1 MNRKKPLTAEQLA
14 DAARLKLIYSS
25 KRKELG
31 INQED
36 IAEKLGVNQS
46 AVSHYLNG
54 VNPLNPNAV
63 AAFAK
68 ILQVHAGEISPSIAN
83 QIMSLAQSTDDEIEY
98 IGEMPSGTVKVIGE
112 AVLGID
118 GAVDM
123 MEEHNGWLKIYSD
136 DKDAYGLKVKG
147 DSMWPRIQSGEYVV
161 VEPNTSVR
169 SGDEVFVRTVDGHN
183 MIKVFN
189 KTRDGDYQFTSINNA
204 HKPITLDP
212 SQVDKMH
219 YVAAIVKPTKYI
231 DKWERETKLNMPPY
245 VQ

>member
-1 MNRKKPLTAEQLA
+1 MKIGTRIRKIRKSKGMTILELATAIGS
-14 DAARLKLIYSS
+14 DVGNISRLETNKQGYSENTLV
-25 KRKELG
+25 K
-31 INQED
+31 
-36 IAEKLGVNQS
+36 IASALGVT
-46 AVSHYLNG
+46 
-54 VNPLNPNAV
+54 V
-63 AAFAK
+63 ADLFTEDPVK
-68 ILQVHAGEISPSIAN
+68 P
-83 QIMSLAQSTDDEIEY
+83 DEIEY

-204 HKPITLDP
+204 HKPITLEP

>member
-1 MNRKKPLTAEQLA
+1 MTILELATAIGS
-14 DAARLKLIYSS
+14 DVGNVSRLETNKQGYSENTLV
-25 KRKELG
+25 K
-31 INQED
+31 
-36 IAEKLGVNQS
+36 IASALGVT
-46 AVSHYLNG
+46 
-54 VNPLNPNAV
+54 V
-63 AAFAK
+63 ADLFTEDPVK
-68 ILQVHAGEISPSIAN
+68 P
-83 QIMSLAQSTDDEIEY
+83 DEIEY

-204 HKPITLDP
+204 HKPITLEP

>member
-1 MNRKKPLTAEQLA
+1 MKIGTRIREIRKSKGMTILELATAIGS
-14 DAARLKLIYSS
+14 DVGNISRLETNKQGYSENTLV
-25 KRKELG
+25 K
-31 INQED
+31 
-36 IAEKLGVNQS
+36 IASALGVT
-46 AVSHYLNG
+46 
-54 VNPLNPNAV
+54 V
-63 AAFAK
+63 ADLFTEDPVK
-68 ILQVHAGEISPSIAN
+68 P
-83 QIMSLAQSTDDEIEY
+83 DEIEY

-169 SGDEVFVRTVDGHN
+169 TGDEVFVRTVEGHN

-212 SQVDKMH
+212 SLVDKMH

-231 DKWERETKLNMPPY
+231 DKWERETKPSMVPPL

>member
-1 MNRKKPLTAEQLA
+1 MKIGTRIREIRKSKGMTILELATAIGS
-14 DAARLKLIYSS
+14 DVGNISRLETNKQGYSENTLV
-25 KRKELG
+25 K
-31 INQED
+31 
-36 IAEKLGVNQS
+36 IASALGVT
-46 AVSHYLNG
+46 
-54 VNPLNPNAV
+54 V
-63 AAFAK
+63 ADLFTEDPVK
-68 ILQVHAGEISPSIAN
+68 P
-83 QIMSLAQSTDDEIEY
+83 DEIEY

>member
-1 MNRKKPLTAEQLA
+1 MKIGTRIREIRKSKGMTILELATAIGS
-14 DAARLKLIYSS
+14 DVGNISRLETNKQGYSENTLV
-25 KRKELG
+25 K
-31 INQED
+31 
-36 IAEKLGVNQS
+36 IASALGVTV
-46 AVSHYLNG
+46 ADLFTE
-54 VNPLNPNAV
+54 NPVKP
-63 AAFAK
+63 
-68 ILQVHAGEISPSIAN
+68 
-83 QIMSLAQSTDDEIEY
+83 DEIEY

>member
-1 MNRKKPLTAEQLA
+1 MKIGTRIREIRKSKGMTILELATAIGS
-14 DAARLKLIYSS
+14 DVGNISRLETNKQGYSENTLV
-25 KRKELG
+25 K
-31 INQED
+31 
-36 IAEKLGVNQS
+36 IASALGVT
-46 AVSHYLNG
+46 
-54 VNPLNPNAV
+54 V
-63 AAFAK
+63 ADLFTEDPVK
-68 ILQVHAGEISPSIAN
+68 P
-83 QIMSLAQSTDDEIEY
+83 DEIEY

-231 DKWERETKLNMPPY
+231 DKWERETKLNTPPY

>member
-1 MNRKKPLTAEQLA
+1 MKIGTRIREIRKSKGMTILELATAIGS
-14 DAARLKLIYSS
+14 DVGNISRLETNKQGYSENTLV
-25 KRKELG
+25 K
-31 INQED
+31 
-36 IAEKLGVNQS
+36 IASALGVT
-46 AVSHYLNG
+46 
-54 VNPLNPNAV
+54 V
-63 AAFAK
+63 ADLFTEAPVK
-68 ILQVHAGEISPSIAN
+68 P
-83 QIMSLAQSTDDEIEY
+83 DEIEY

-112 AVLGID
+112 AILGID

-169 SGDEVFVRTVDGHN
+169 SGDEVFVRTFEGHN
-183 MIKVFN
+183 MIKIFN

-212 SQVDKMH
+212 SQIDKMH

-231 DKWERETKLNMPPY
+231 DKWERETKLSLVPPLIK
-245 VQ
+245 

>member
-1 MNRKKPLTAEQLA
+1 MKIGTRIREIRKSKGMTILELATAIGS
-14 DAARLKLIYSS
+14 DVGNISRLETNKQGYSENTLV
-25 KRKELG
+25 K
-31 INQED
+31 
-36 IAEKLGVNQS
+36 IASALGVT
-46 AVSHYLNG
+46 
-54 VNPLNPNAV
+54 V
-63 AAFAK
+63 ADLFTEDPAK
-68 ILQVHAGEISPSIAN
+68 P
-83 QIMSLAQSTDDEIEY
+83 DEIEY

-112 AVLGID
+112 AILGID

-183 MIKVFN
+183 MIKVLN

-231 DKWERETKLNMPPY
+231 DRWERETKLNMPPY

>member
-1 MNRKKPLTAEQLA
+1 MKIGTRIREIRKSKGMTILELATAIGS
-14 DAARLKLIYSS
+14 DVGNISRLETNKQGYSENTLV
-25 KRKELG
+25 K
-31 INQED
+31 
-36 IAEKLGVNQS
+36 IASALGVT
-46 AVSHYLNG
+46 
-54 VNPLNPNAV
+54 V
-63 AAFAK
+63 ADLFTEDPVK
-68 ILQVHAGEISPSIAN
+68 P
-83 QIMSLAQSTDDEIEY
+83 DEIEY
-98 IGEMPSGTVKVIGE
+98 IGEMPSGIVKVIGE
-112 AVLGID
+112 AILGID

-169 SGDEVFVRTVDGHN
+169 SGDEVFVRTFEGHN
-183 MIKVFN
+183 MIKIFN

-212 SQVDKMH
+212 SQIDKMH

-231 DKWERETKLNMPPY
+231 DKWERETKLSLVPPLIK
-245 VQ
+245 

>member
-1 MNRKKPLTAEQLA
+1 MKIGTRIREIRKSKGMTILELATAIGS
-14 DAARLKLIYSS
+14 DVGNVSRLETNKQGYSENTLV
-25 KRKELG
+25 K
-31 INQED
+31 
-36 IAEKLGVNQS
+36 IASALGVT
-46 AVSHYLNG
+46 
-54 VNPLNPNAV
+54 V
-63 AAFAK
+63 ADLFTEDPVK
-68 ILQVHAGEISPSIAN
+68 P
-83 QIMSLAQSTDDEIEY
+83 DEIEY

-204 HKPITLDP
+204 HKPITLEP

>member
-1 MNRKKPLTAEQLA
+1 MKIGTRIREIRKSKGMTILELATAIGS
-14 DAARLKLIYSS
+14 DVGNISRLETNKQGYSENTLV
-25 KRKELG
+25 K
-31 INQED
+31 
-36 IAEKLGVNQS
+36 IASALGVT
-46 AVSHYLNG
+46 
-54 VNPLNPNAV
+54 V
-63 AAFAK
+63 ADLFTEDPVK
-68 ILQVHAGEISPSIAN
+68 P
-83 QIMSLAQSTDDEIEY
+83 DEIEY

-169 SGDEVFVRTVDGHN
+169 TGDEVFVRTVDGHN

-231 DKWERETKLNMPPY
+231 DKWERETKPSMVPPL

>member
-1 MNRKKPLTAEQLA
+1 MNRKKPLSTEQLA
-14 DAARLKLIYSS
+14 DAARLKAIYLA

-31 INQED
+31 INQDD
-36 IAEKLGVNQS
+36 IAELLGVNQS
-46 AVSHYLNG
+46 AISHYIGG
-54 VNPLNPNAV
+54 VNALNPKAV

-68 ILQVHAGEISPSIAN
+68 ILQVNASEISPSIAK
-83 QIMSLAQSTDDEIEY
+83 QILALAESTDDEIEY
-98 IGEMPSGTVKVIGE
+98 VGAMPSGTVKVIGE

-204 HKPITLDP
+204 HKPITLEP